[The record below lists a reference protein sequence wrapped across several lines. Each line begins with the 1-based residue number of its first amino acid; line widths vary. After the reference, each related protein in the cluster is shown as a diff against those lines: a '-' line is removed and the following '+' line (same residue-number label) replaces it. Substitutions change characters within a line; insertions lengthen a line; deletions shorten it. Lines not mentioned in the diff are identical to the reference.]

1 VQPGGRSVHEERR
14 RMVNSGSTRMA
25 RKTEAVIFD
34 NDNTIALIYPNP
46 RIYWSDVFVK
56 TVEECGGSIPK
67 GKEEEYMLSYF
78 TNKGFVEKLET
89 IGLKTTW
96 AHFQK
101 AKGVVDERE
110 RMRYI
115 LSGHSRLFPDAV
127 SFIRALNARRIKYA
141 VATFTTKKVVLEAF
155 RQVGDLPPPDVI
167 FDWND
172 SLKDRLEK
180 PNAQIARIMLE
191 KLKVKADRAIMVGD
205 RLTDI
210 QMGNRAGMRTVLVKR
225 RDQDG
230 EMVDR
235 IEKDVET
242 ARLDPEAASMI
253 PDDQVTDLTQIE
265 KLL

>member
-1 VQPGGRSVHEERR
+1 
-14 RMVNSGSTRMA
+14 MA
-25 RKTEAVIFD
+25 QKTEAVIFD
-34 NDNTIALIYPNP
+34 NDNTIARIYPNP
-46 RIYWSDVFVK
+46 KIYWSDVFVK

-78 TNKGFVEKLET
+78 TNKGFMEKLET

-110 RMRYI
+110 RVEYI
-115 LSGHSRLFPDAV
+115 RSGHSKLFPDAV
-127 SFIRALNARRIKYA
+127 AFMHALNSRGIKYA

-155 RQVGDLPPPDVI
+155 RQVSTLHQPHAF

-172 SLKDRLEK
+172 SLKYKLEK
-180 PNAQIARIMLE
+180 PNPEIARIVLE
-191 KLKVKADRAIMVGD
+191 KLNVKPERAIMVGD

-230 EMVDR
+230 DLVDQM
-235 IEKDVET
+235 EKDIEM
-242 ARLDPEAASMI
+242 ARRDPEAYCQI
-253 PDDQVTDLTQIE
+253 PDLQVTDLTQIE
-265 KLL
+265 KIL